1 MAAFTCFCWNKPRGR
16 LHDLQAKKKVNFVY
30 HPPWPEAFY
39 YASLLRRGPGERGL
53 TSQTVAP
60 SVAANGSSG
69 KAQHVKRTDQS
80 EADEYE
86 EEEGTDLMITG
97 VADGVG
103 GIT

>member
-1 MAAFTCFCWNKPRGR
+1 MGVGGDDEKRERNRLAAFTCFCWNKPRGR

-60 SVAANGSSG
+60 SVAANGGSG
-69 KAQHVKRTDQS
+69 KAQRVKRTDQS
-80 EADEYE
+80 PS
-86 EEEGTDLMITG
+86 
-97 VADGVG
+97 
-103 GIT
+103 